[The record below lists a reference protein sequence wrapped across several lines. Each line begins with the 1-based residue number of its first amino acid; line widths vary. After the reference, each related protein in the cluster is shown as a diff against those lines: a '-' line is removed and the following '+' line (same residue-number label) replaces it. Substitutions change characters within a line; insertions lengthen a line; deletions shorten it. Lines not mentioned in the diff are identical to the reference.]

1 VTIKISSNII
11 FLYPYYSIRQVLKER
26 VFIAICLS
34 ALLAWTPSML
44 SATIPSSV
52 EILPPESNP
61 YGLTYG
67 QHVENFWKWMLPLP
81 KDLNPWDDQTGEK
94 CANGQSESNSSVFY
108 LSGNGGGK
116 SDRTC
121 KVPSGKGL
129 FIPVSPMEISDRE
142 APNSSVEQLHSIAK
156 SDQDS
161 VTSLYLKI
169 DDKEYNRQDLSQY
182 RTDTGDFEVVFPE
195 NAIFGA
201 TAGPS
206 KAVAD
211 GYYVITEPLEK
222 GNHTVVYKSTLSL
235 PFAQDITYNIIA
247 E

>member
-1 VTIKISSNII
+1 
-11 FLYPYYSIRQVLKER
+11 LKER
-26 VFIAICLS
+26 IFIAICIS
-34 ALLAWTPSML
+34 ALLVWAPSIL
-44 SATIPSSV
+44 SATVANSV
-52 EILPPESNP
+52 DILPPASNP
-61 YGLTYG
+61 YGLTYE
-67 QHVENFWKWMLPLP
+67 QHVENFWKWLLPLP
-81 KDLNPWDDQTGEK
+81 KDLNPWDDQTGDK
-94 CANGQSESNSSVFY
+94 CTSGQSESNSSVFY

-116 SDRTC
+116 SERTC
-121 KVPSGKGL
+121 KVQAGKGL
-129 FIPVSPMEISDRE
+129 FIPVSPMEISDKE

-169 DDKEYNRQDLSQY
+169 DDKQYDRQALSGY
-182 RTDTGDFEVVFPE
+182 RTDTGDFEVVFPK

-201 TAGPS
+201 TEGPS

-211 GYYVITEPLEK
+211 GYYIITEPLEK

>member
-1 VTIKISSNII
+1 MHSSNLEMQHWIPLI
-11 FLYPYYSIRQVLKER
+11 LSMSI
-26 VFIAICLS
+26 
-34 ALLAWTPSML
+34 LLVWITPQLLFGTAANSINI
-44 SATIPSSV
+44 T
-52 EILPPESNP
+52 PPDSNP
-61 YGLTYG
+61 YGLTYEE
-67 QHVENFWKWMLPLP
+67 HVENFWKWLLPLP
-81 KDLNPWDDQTGEK
+81 KDLSPWNDQDGRN
-94 CANGQSESNSSVFY
+94 CANGQSGSNSSVFY

-121 KVPSGKGL
+121 KVPAGKGL
-129 FIPVSPMEISDRE
+129 FIPVSPMEISDKE
-142 APNSSVEQLHSIAK
+142 APNSSVEQLHNIAK
-156 SDQDS
+156 NDQDS

-169 DDKEYNRQDLSQY
+169 DDKEYSRQDLEGY
-182 RTDTGDFEVVFPE
+182 RTNTTDFEVVFPK

-201 TAGPS
+201 SEGLS

-222 GNHTVVYKSTLSL
+222 GNHTIVYRSTLSL

>member
-1 VTIKISSNII
+1 MKYYTPLIISM
-11 FLYPYYSIRQVLKER
+11 SI
-26 VFIAICLS
+26 
-34 ALLAWTPSML
+34 LLVWITPQML
-44 SATIPSSV
+44 SGTADNSAAIIAPD
-52 EILPPESNP
+52 SNP
-61 YGLTYG
+61 YGLTYE
-67 QHVENFWKWMLPLP
+67 QHVENFWKWILSLP
-81 KDLNPWDDQTGEK
+81 KDLNPWNDQTGHN
-94 CANGQSESNSSVFY
+94 CANGQAGSNSSVFY
-108 LSGNGGGK
+108 LSGNGGGV
-116 SDRTC
+116 SERTC
-121 KVPSGKGL
+121 KVPAGRGL
-129 FIPVSPMEISDRE
+129 FIPVSPMEISDKE

-169 DDKEYNRQDLSQY
+169 DDKQYSRQDLEGY
-182 RTDTGDFEVVFPE
+182 RTDTEDFEVVFPK

-201 TAGPS
+201 SEGPS

-222 GNHTVVYKSTLSL
+222 GNHTIAYKSTLSL